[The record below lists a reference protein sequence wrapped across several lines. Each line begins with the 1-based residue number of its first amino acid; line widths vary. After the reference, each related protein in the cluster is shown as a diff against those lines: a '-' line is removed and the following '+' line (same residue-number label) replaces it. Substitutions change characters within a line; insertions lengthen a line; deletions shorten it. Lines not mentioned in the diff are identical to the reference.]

1 MTLTS
6 EQIQEMNRQEAE
18 RSRQYAAKRF
28 GIKLQ
33 DVCWYNGGI
42 CYDRVIVR
50 TKTAAKKVAKLVE
63 GEFANG
69 GYFDGMPLG
78 GIRETT
84 HDGKKAYDV
93 TC

>member
-1 MTLTS
+1 METQ
-6 EQIQEMNRQEAE
+6 EQLHE
-18 RSRQYAAKRF
+18 RIKREHEQSRQYAAKRF
-28 GIKLQ
+28 GIRLQ

-42 CYDRVIVR
+42 CHGRVIVR
-50 TKTAAKKVAKLVE
+50 TKVAAKKVAKSVE
-63 GEFANG
+63 GAFVNG

-84 HDGKKAYDV
+84 HGGKKAYDV

>member
-1 MTLTS
+1 METQ
-6 EQIQEMNRQEAE
+6 EQLHE
-18 RSRQYAAKRF
+18 RIKREHEQSRQAAAKRF
-28 GIKLQ
+28 GLRLA
-33 DVCWYNGGI
+33 DVCWYNHGI

-50 TKTAAKKVAKLVE
+50 TKAAAKKVAKSVE

-69 GYFDGMPLG
+69 GYFDGMQLG